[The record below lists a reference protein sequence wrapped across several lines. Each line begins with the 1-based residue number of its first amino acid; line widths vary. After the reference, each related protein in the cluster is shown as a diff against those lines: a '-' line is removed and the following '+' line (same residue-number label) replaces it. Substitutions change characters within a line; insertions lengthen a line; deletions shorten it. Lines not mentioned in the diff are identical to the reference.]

1 MNTAM
6 TRLILLGA
14 LLLSACASGPS
25 EPPGPAAKETILA
38 VTADHRLIRFNAGQ
52 PQRLLASLAL
62 RGLKPGERVLG
73 IDFRVARNQ
82 LYLLASSGQLY
93 RVKVASAQLEP
104 VGEPQPLPN
113 GGAGE
118 WGFDF
123 NPTVDRIRVVNSHGA
138 NLRRHPDTGAQVDG
152 DPNQAGLQGD
162 ALLQFDPSDR
172 HAGQRA
178 EVVAAAYTYNKD
190 DEKLTTNYA
199 IDAARGLLLTQGSRE
214 GVQPVVSPNS
224 GRLFTVGSLGLKPFV
239 RAQFD
244 ISDVR
249 NLAYLAV
256 DGQGAGDTLFQVDLG
271 SGQARRIGS
280 LVGGVSLRGLAIEP

>member
-1 MNTAM
+1 MRRT
-6 TRLILLGA
+6 
-14 LLLSACASGPS
+14 LLLSASLLLTACASGPG
-25 EPPGPAAKETILA
+25 GPTGPSGPVAKETILA
-38 VTADHRLIRFNAGQ
+38 VTADHKLIRFNAGQ
-52 PQRLLASLAL
+52 PQRLLASLSL
-62 RGLKPGERVLG
+62 RGLKPGEQVLG

-93 RVKVASAQLEP
+93 RVKVDSAQLEP

-123 NPTVDRIRVVNSHGA
+123 NPAVDRIRLVNSHGA
-138 NLRRHPDTGAQVDG
+138 NLRRHPDSGAQVDG
-152 DPNQAGLQGD
+152 DPNQAGTQGD
-162 ALLQFDPSDR
+162 GTLQFDAADR

-178 EVVAAAYTYNKD
+178 EVVAAGYTYNKN

-199 IDAARGLLLTQGSRE
+199 IDAARGLLLMQGSRE
-214 GVQPVVSPNS
+214 GVQPPVSPNS
-224 GRLFTVGSLGLKPFV
+224 GRLFTVGALGIKPFM

-249 NLAYLAV
+249 NIAYLAV
-256 DGQGAGDTLFQVDLG
+256 DGQGAGDVLFQVDLG
-271 SGQARRIGS
+271 SGKASRIGP
-280 LVGGVSLRGLAIEP
+280 LVGGAVLRGMAIEP

>member
-1 MNTAM
+1 M
-6 TRLILLGA
+6 TVRFVLLSA
-14 LLLSACASGPS
+14 LLLSACSTPPIEGP
-25 EPPGPAAKETILA
+25 GLAAKESILA

-52 PQRLLASLAL
+52 PQRLLASVAL
-62 RGLKPGERVLG
+62 RGLQPGEQVLG

-82 LYLLASSGQLY
+82 LYLMGSSGQLY
-93 RVKVASAQLEP
+93 RVKVDSAQLEP
-104 VGEPQPLPN
+104 VGAPVPLPQ
-113 GGAGE
+113 GGSGE

-123 NPTVDRIRVVNSHGA
+123 NPTVDRIRVVDRQGA
-138 NLRRHPDTGAQVDG
+138 NLRRHPDSGAQVDG
-152 DPNQAGLQGD
+152 DANQAGTQGD
-162 ALLQFDPSDR
+162 GPLLFDAADR

-199 IDAARGLLLTQGSRE
+199 VDAARGLLVMQGSRE

-249 NLAYLAV
+249 NTAYLAV
-256 DGQGAGDTLFQVDLG
+256 DGQGAGDVLYQLDLG
-271 SGQARRIGS
+271 TGQATRIGA
-280 LVGGVSLRGLAIEP
+280 LAGGAVLRGLAIEP